1 MSTEGDARWMCQ
13 WGTQRDP
20 GLAEAALGAQ
30 VYDLGQEAL
39 NLGLLGQDA
48 CPLPGDP
55 PPAVFSGLPVRAGQ
69 AGPPMS
75 RDHALA
81 HV

>member
-39 NLGLLGQDA
+39 NSGLLGQDA
-48 CPLPGDP
+48 YPVPRRTFFCNVLQ
-55 PPAVFSGLPVRAGQ
+55 VFP
-69 AGPPMS
+69 
-75 RDHALA
+75 
-81 HV
+81 